1 MVGEVLLLR
10 GLGKWRLRLFG
21 VERGFVV
28 GEVFLLRGLGK
39 WRLRLFG
46 VERGLLL
53 GRRCCWGSRVKSQS
67 PLSPKVERHPGSEQR
82 ALKP

>member
-1 MVGEVLLLR
+1 MVGEVLLFKR
-10 GLGKWRLRLFG
+10 AWEVEVEAVR

-53 GRRCCWGSRVKSQS
+53 GVQS
-67 PLSPKVERHPGSEQR
+67 
-82 ALKP
+82 